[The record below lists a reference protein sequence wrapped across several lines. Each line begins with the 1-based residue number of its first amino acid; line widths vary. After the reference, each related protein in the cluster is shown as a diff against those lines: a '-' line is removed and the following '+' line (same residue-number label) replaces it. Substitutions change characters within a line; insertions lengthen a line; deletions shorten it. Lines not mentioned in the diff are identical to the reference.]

1 MEVVGAVDVVVSSAL
16 VVDKCCPSCGGS
28 FVSFVATGVDFSH
41 FQMTFSM

>member
-28 FVSFVATGVDFSH
+28 FVSFVATGVVVSH